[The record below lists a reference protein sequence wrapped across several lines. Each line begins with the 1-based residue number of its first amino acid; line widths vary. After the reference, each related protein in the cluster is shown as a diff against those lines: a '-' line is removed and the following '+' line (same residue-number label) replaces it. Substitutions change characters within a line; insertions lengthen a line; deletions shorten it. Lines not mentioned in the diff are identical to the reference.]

1 MNQPRVVILGGGF
14 AGLEC
19 AIELAAHKDIH
30 VTLLDRNNYQQFQ
43 PLLYQVATSIL
54 SPSNA
59 AFALRDI
66 LRDHPNVDVQMD
78 EEVSIDLTRRSI
90 TTASG
95 QTHSGEFLVLAT
107 GSRVNFYNSPGA
119 EEHSLPLY
127 TLRDAE
133 ALRSTILKALEQAD
147 LNPEK
152 QTGGQLNFVVV
163 GGGPTGVEL
172 AGTLSDTL
180 QQLLQ
185 DEFHHAAQLR
195 PQIHLVERGPAVLAM
210 FSPASQKYA
219 AAALEKHGVQLHLG
233 VSVNAVSPDG
243 VALADGSQINAR
255 TVIWAAGLKAA
266 TATLQP
272 EPQRLPN
279 GRFIV
284 DKDLAVPGFENVY
297 ALGDIANALDSAEKP
312 LPQLAAVAKQAG
324 KHCAVNILATLD
336 RKPTTPFVYSDR
348 GIVAMIGR
356 NAAVTELGSEHF
368 ELVGTFA
375 FAAWLAIHALLLTV
389 ARARMEA
396 IIEWA
401 WQYFTGEHSS
411 QLIDR

>member
-54 SPSNA
+54 SSSNA

-78 EEVSIDLTRRSI
+78 EAVSIDLTRRSI

-95 QTHSGEFLVLAT
+95 QTHSGDFLVLAT
-107 GSRVNFYNSPGA
+107 GSRVNFYDTPGA

-219 AAALEKHGVQLHLG
+219 ASALEKHGVQLHLG
-233 VSVNAVSPDG
+233 VSVNAVSSDG
-243 VALADGSQINAR
+243 VSLSDDSQIDAR
-255 TVIWAAGLKAA
+255 TVVWAAGLKAA

-279 GRFIV
+279 GRFVV

-297 ALGDIANALDSAEKP
+297 ALGDIANALDSGEKP

>member
-78 EEVSIDLTRRSI
+78 EAVSIDLTRRSI

-95 QTHSGEFLVLAT
+95 QTHSGDFLVLAT
-107 GSRVNFYNSPGA
+107 GSRVNFYDTPGA

-219 AAALEKHGVQLHLG
+219 ASALEKHGVQLHLG
-233 VSVNAVSPDG
+233 VSVNAVSSDG
-243 VALADGSQINAR
+243 VSLSDDSQIDAK
-255 TVIWAAGLKAA
+255 TVVWAAGLKAA

-272 EPQRLPN
+272 EPHRRPN
-279 GRFIV
+279 GRFVV

>member
-78 EEVSIDLTRRSI
+78 EAVSIDLTRRSV

-95 QTHSGEFLVLAT
+95 QTHSGDFLVLAT
-107 GSRVNFYNSPGA
+107 GSRVNFYDTPGA

-219 AAALEKHGVQLHLG
+219 ASALEKHGVQLHLG
-233 VSVNAVSPDG
+233 VSVNAVSSDG
-243 VALADGSQINAR
+243 VSLSDDSQIDAR
-255 TVIWAAGLKAA
+255 TVVWAAGLKAA

-279 GRFIV
+279 GRFVV

-297 ALGDIANALDSAEKP
+297 ALGDIANALDSGEKP

>member
-78 EEVSIDLTRRSI
+78 EAVSIDLTRRSI

-95 QTHSGEFLVLAT
+95 QTHSGDFLVLAT
-107 GSRVNFYNSPGA
+107 GSRVNFYDTPGA

-219 AAALEKHGVQLHLG
+219 ASALEKHGVQLHLG
-233 VSVNAVSPDG
+233 VSVNAVSSDG
-243 VALADGSQINAR
+243 VSLSDDSQIDAR
-255 TVIWAAGLKAA
+255 TVVWAAGLNAA

-279 GRFIV
+279 GRFVV

-297 ALGDIANALDSAEKP
+297 ALGDIANALDSGEKP

>member
-78 EEVSIDLTRRSI
+78 EAVSIDLTRRSV

-95 QTHSGEFLVLAT
+95 QTHSGDFLVLAT
-107 GSRVNFYNSPGA
+107 GSRVNFYDTPGA

-152 QTGGQLNFVVV
+152 QTGGKLNFVVV

-219 AAALEKHGVQLHLG
+219 ASALEKHGVQLHLG
-233 VSVNAVSPDG
+233 VSVNAVSSDG
-243 VALADGSQINAR
+243 VSLSDDSQIDAR
-255 TVIWAAGLKAA
+255 TVVWAAGLKAA

-279 GRFIV
+279 GRFVV

-297 ALGDIANALDSAEKP
+297 ALGDIANALDSGEKP

>member
-78 EEVSIDLTRRSI
+78 EAVSIDLTRRSI

-95 QTHSGEFLVLAT
+95 QTHSGDFLVLAT

-219 AAALEKHGVQLHLG
+219 ASALEKHGVQLHLG
-233 VSVNAVSPDG
+233 VSVNAVSSDG
-243 VALADGSQINAR
+243 VSLSDDSQIDAR
-255 TVIWAAGLKAA
+255 TVVWAAGLNAA

-279 GRFIV
+279 GRFVV

-297 ALGDIANALDSAEKP
+297 ALGDIANALDSGEKP

>member
-78 EEVSIDLTRRSI
+78 EAVSIDLTRRSI

-95 QTHSGEFLVLAT
+95 QTHSGDFLVLAT
-107 GSRVNFYNSPGA
+107 GSRVNFYDTPGA

-152 QTGGQLNFVVV
+152 QTGGKLNFVVV

-219 AAALEKHGVQLHLG
+219 ASALEKHGVQLHLG
-233 VSVNAVSPDG
+233 VSVNAVSSDG
-243 VALADGSQINAR
+243 VSLSDDSQIDAR
-255 TVIWAAGLKAA
+255 TVVWAAGLKAA

-279 GRFIV
+279 GRFVV

-297 ALGDIANALDSAEKP
+297 ALGDIANALDSGEKP

>member
-78 EEVSIDLTRRSI
+78 EAVSIDLTRRSV

-95 QTHSGEFLVLAT
+95 QTHSGDFLVLAT
-107 GSRVNFYNSPGA
+107 GSRVNFYDTPGA

-152 QTGGQLNFVVV
+152 QTGGKLNFVVV
-163 GGGPTGVEL
+163 GGGPPGVEL

-219 AAALEKHGVQLHLG
+219 ASALEKHGVQLHLG
-233 VSVNAVSPDG
+233 VSVNAVSSDG
-243 VALADGSQINAR
+243 VSLSDDSQIDAR
-255 TVIWAAGLKAA
+255 TVVWAAGLKAA

-279 GRFIV
+279 GRFVV

-297 ALGDIANALDSAEKP
+297 ALGDIANALDSGEKP

>member
-78 EEVSIDLTRRSI
+78 EAVSIDLTRRSV

-95 QTHSGEFLVLAT
+95 QTHSGDFLVLAT
-107 GSRVNFYNSPGA
+107 GSRVNFYDTPGA

-152 QTGGQLNFVVV
+152 QTGGKLNFVVV

-219 AAALEKHGVQLHLG
+219 ASALEKHGVQLHLG
-233 VSVNAVSPDG
+233 VSVNAVSSDG
-243 VALADGSQINAR
+243 VSLSDDSQIDAK
-255 TVIWAAGLKAA
+255 TVVWAAGLKAA

-279 GRFIV
+279 GRFVV

-297 ALGDIANALDSAEKP
+297 ALGDIANALDSGEKP